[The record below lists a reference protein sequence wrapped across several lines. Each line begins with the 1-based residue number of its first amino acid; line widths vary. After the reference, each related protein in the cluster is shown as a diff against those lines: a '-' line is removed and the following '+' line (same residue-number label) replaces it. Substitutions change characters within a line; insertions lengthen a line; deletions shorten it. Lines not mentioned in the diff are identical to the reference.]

1 MSRSFAATAIH
12 AAATSM
18 MMPMILNHS
27 SSPTKIAKVASS
39 GFEGV

>member
-1 MSRSFAATAIH
+1 MSLSFDATAIH

-18 MMPMILNHS
+18 MMPLILNQS
-27 SSPTKIAKVASS
+27 SSPTKIANVASS